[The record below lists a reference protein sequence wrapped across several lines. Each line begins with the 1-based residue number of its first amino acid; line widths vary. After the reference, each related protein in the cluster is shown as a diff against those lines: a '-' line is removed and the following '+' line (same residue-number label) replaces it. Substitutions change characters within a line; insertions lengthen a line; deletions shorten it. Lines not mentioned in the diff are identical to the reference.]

1 MCWEGDEEKSVKAV
15 MLVWG
20 SQKEARY
27 LEVKSSKAPQRVL
40 GMFFTLRRL
49 KSLQPTNEF
58 SMKVGLI

>member
-1 MCWEGDEEKSVKAV
+1 

-20 SQKEARY
+20 SQKEAWCFSLRY
-27 LEVKSSKAPQRVL
+27 LEVKSSIALQRIL
-40 GMFFTLRRL
+40 GMFFTLGRL